1 MSGKAYNWV
10 YFFFLQ
16 RDGPITGRNR
26 GLQVGELIS
35 GSLLYQTSLTRCR
48 LLPPLRIKAL

>member
-1 MSGKAYNWV
+1 MNTSGGSGGGEGDGYVRKGLQLGVLFY
-10 YFFFLQ
+10 LQ

-35 GSLLYQTSLTRCR
+35 GSLAY
-48 LLPPLRIKAL
+48 